1 MKVALS
7 CLTLCDPMD
16 YTVHGIIYNRI
27 LEWLALPFS
36 RGSSQ
41 PSDRTQ
47 VSCIANRV
55 FTCLAEPQGKTKNT
69 GVGSLS
75 LLQGIFQIQGSNQ
88 GVLHCRQIKKTEV
101 LISIIVSAKCP
112 GKLSMQK
119 SSDKV

>member
-1 MKVALS
+1 MK
-7 CLTLCDPMD
+7 
-16 YTVHGIIYNRI
+16 
-27 LEWLALPFS
+27 FS
-36 RGSSQ
+36 RPEYWNEQ
-41 PSDRTQ
+41 PFPSPGDIPNPGITPRSPVLQ
-47 VSCIANRV
+47 VYSLPV
-55 FTCLAEPQGKTKNT
+55 EPQGKTKNT